1 MDEYILIVLAAGINT
16 NKSGDLFRDFK
27 AELQKRFKE
36 KGKAVRFIEVFPLG
50 EVKDTS
56 ALIQALEVGV
66 HMHRGTGGAEIVK
79 AVLENKNGASKIIL
93 IGHSGGGQAVA
104 DALIKLE
111 RKGITVHHAVQIGAP
126 YQLIDKKYIHKITR
140 VQVKTDYVSENI
152 RTGTEAIHHSFDPV
166 SGLISSICD
175 VFTKRL
181 PEIRYVD
188 LNIDGMPWGGHSA
201 YFKRELVNRH
211 GIDNVTETVN
221 AFWDKIG

>member
-126 YQLIDKKYIHKITR
+126 YQLIDKKYVHKITR

>member
-126 YQLIDKKYIHKITR
+126 YQLIDKKYVHKITR

-188 LNIDGMPWGGHSA
+188 LDIDGMPWGGHSA